1 MWKKRIKQ
9 ILLYLLLAVPVI
21 WLTGGIIL
29 YLRGNVSTTNWQS
42 IFLLQ
47 NSPFWSVVLL
57 FLVGIV
63 YWMTANHHWVKVFK
77 WLEGFKTLN
86 RITQA
91 TILLSTTF
99 YVSLL
104 IAALLFPRLTGYAFQ
119 SDWALLLVATVPLLA
134 LVVLLLIE
142 RATSVKA
149 KFAGIEVEFQRTIT
163 TPINQTITLEE
174 DLIAKGTTNEIRRI
188 VEEIQARRESLHVL
202 VVRIGRRREQGRVEF
217 LALRDYVYELSRIA
231 PIEYIVF
238 INEEN
243 EYLGFMTVEQ
253 FKAKYPK
260 FGVEILFEDF
270 QRDERTYRWWRQFFD
285 IMPFPDVREALKSVR
300 YNLVLPLWDP
310 QGDRQEITER
320 DLTRLGATRL
330 YLQKPTVVEAY
341 RRMIENRVSG
351 IPVVD
356 ERRRFLGVATKD
368 RIIQEV
374 IIQLLEKGQTAG

>member
-9 ILLYLLLAVPVI
+9 ALLYLLLAIPVI

-29 YLRGNVSTTNWQS
+29 YLHGNVSTTNWQS

-77 WLEGFKTLN
+77 WLEGFKTLS

-104 IAALLFPRLTGYAFQ
+104 VAALLFPRLTGYAFQ

-149 KFAGIEVEFQRTIT
+149 KFAGIEVEFQRTVT
-163 TPINQTITLEE
+163 TPISQTITLEE
-174 DLIAKGTTNEIRRI
+174 DLIAKGTTYEIRRI
-188 VEEIQARRESLHVL
+188 VEEIQARRESPHILI
-202 VVRIGRRREQGRVEF
+202 VRIGRRREQRRVEF

-238 INEEN
+238 IDEDD
-243 EYLGFMTVEQ
+243 EYLGFMPVEQ

-260 FGVEILFEDF
+260 FGIEILLEDF
-270 QRDERTYRWWRQFFD
+270 ERDERTYRWWERFFPV
-285 IMPFPDVREALKSVR
+285 PFPGVREALERVR
-300 YNLVLPLWDP
+300 YESVLPLWDP
-310 QGDRQEITER
+310 QRDRREITER

-374 IIQLLEKGQTAG
+374 IVQLLEKGQSAG